1 MRPTRRLLGLAVLVG
16 APIWLAR
23 RGTRREQLRLHFDDG
38 STVAL
43 DAGHPDA
50 AQLLAVARQGL

>member
-1 MRPTRRLLGLAVLVG
+1 VG

-23 RGTRREQLRLHFDDG
+23 RESRREQLRLHFGDG

-50 AQLLAVARQGL
+50 ARLLVLARQGL

>member
-23 RGTRREQLRLHFDDG
+23 RGGRRDRLRLHFDDG
-38 STVAL
+38 STVTL
-43 DAGHPDA
+43 DPGHPEA
-50 AQLLAVARQGL
+50 ARLLAVARQGL